1 MSYVCDCCTG
11 RIVKEQG
18 QAAAAA
24 TASSTNAATND
35 HMSGDAWSCNI
46 TTFSMCVCVGMLCS
60 VWHCMDCW

>member
-35 HMSGDAWSCNI
+35 HMSGDA
-46 TTFSMCVCVGMLCS
+46 
-60 VWHCMDCW
+60 